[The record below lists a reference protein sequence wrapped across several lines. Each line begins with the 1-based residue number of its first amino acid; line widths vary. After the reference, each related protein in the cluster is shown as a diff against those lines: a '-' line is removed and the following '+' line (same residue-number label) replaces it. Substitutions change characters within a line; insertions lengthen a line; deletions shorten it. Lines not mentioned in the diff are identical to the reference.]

1 MALNLRKHDIPA
13 GTDASITRAT
23 IFETFGNS
31 INDIIPVS
39 GNTERAQV
47 ISDLIA
53 AGFTIDGTHPVFIYN
68 AANAG
73 LHRVEV
79 TFDGTVFIPMSGVL
93 EFASTS
99 ARDTWTSSNGALLRS
114 GDKCIVGAV
123 EYSWVSGAWAAPF
136 TSWTGLAATNGWTAN
151 SGSVSP
157 QVMRDGYVAW
167 WRGGMFGGAS
177 GDSAATLPA
186 WARPSRTT
194 RVHGIMLANNSDSGR
209 ARIEPN
215 GQIFFSGSLSQDTL
229 FPWSVL

>member
-1 MALNLRKHDIPA
+1 MAMNLRKHDIPA

-79 TFDGTVFIPMSGVL
+79 TFDGTVFIPLSGVL
-93 EFASTS
+93 EFASVG
-99 ARDTWTSSNGALLRS
+99 ARDTWSTANSSLLRN
-114 GDKCIVGAV
+114 GDKCIVGTV
-123 EYSWVSGAWAAPF
+123 EYTWTSGAWAAPF
-136 TSWTGLAATNGWTAN
+136 TSWTTQTAANDWTAN
-151 SGSVSP
+151 TGGNAP
-157 QVMRDGYVAW
+157 QVSRDGYLIS
-167 WRGGMFGGAS
+167 WRGGMFGGSS
-177 GDSAATLPA
+177 GNFATTVPT
-186 WARPSRTT
+186 WARPAR
-194 RVHGIMLANNSDSGR
+194 D
-209 ARIEPN
+209 ARIGGVILSDNTSLGRVRVATN
-215 GQIFFSGSLSQDTL
+215 GQVFLSGAI
-229 FPWSVL
+229 SVDAQFQWTVL